1 MATIKMTPE
10 EVRALSKTY
19 SASSQEIH
27 DMLIQLQNTQ
37 EQLSHTWEGDA
48 FLAFEEQFNR
58 MKPTVQ
64 NFGKLLDDVYNQLQK
79 IAQIVENTDQEI
91 SKTVRS
97 GF

>member
-10 EVRALSKTY
+10 EVRGLSTVY
-19 SASSQEIH
+19 NTSSQEIQE
-27 DMLIQLQNTQ
+27 MLGKLQATQ
-37 EQLSHTWEGDA
+37 GKLAQTWEGDA
-48 FLAFEEQFNR
+48 FNSFEEQFNN

-64 NFGKLLDDVYNQLQK
+64 KFGQLLEDVYQQLQK